1 MFVALFPDPFAVV
14 AASITDVDAPAD
26 DVACSFIV
34 VVDASVITAFSGITT
49 PAPFADA

>member
-1 MFVALFPDPFAVV
+1 MFVALLPDPFAVV

-49 PAPFADA
+49 PVPVTEA